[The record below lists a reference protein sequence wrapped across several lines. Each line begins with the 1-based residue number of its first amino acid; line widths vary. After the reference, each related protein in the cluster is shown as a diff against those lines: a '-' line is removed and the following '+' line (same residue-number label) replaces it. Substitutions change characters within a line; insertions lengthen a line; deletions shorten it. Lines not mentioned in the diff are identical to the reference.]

1 MAWRRGQAYSQDL
14 RDRVLAADDLSA
26 REAAERFGVSP
37 SYVVKVRQRR
47 DHKGDVTPGPQRS
60 WTPRKL
66 AAQHAAIAA
75 QVRARPDATLAELCA
90 WLLAEFGVSAS
101 LSTMWNTVR
110 HRRAGTRRYWPKRAA
125 CGALQGQLDGRRL
138 VFLDETWTKTNM
150 ARGYGRAPRGQ
161 RAIGH
166 VPYGHWQTTTFLAG
180 LRHDRVVAPLVLD
193 GATDGVTFLAWSSSS
208 SRPRCFPVTW

>member
-1 MAWRRGQAYSQDL
+1 MAWRRGQAYAQDL

-47 DHKGDVTPGPQRS
+47 DHAGDVTPGPQRS

-75 QVRARPDATLAELCA
+75 QVRERPDVTLAELCA
-90 WLLAEFGVSAS
+90 WLLGQFGISAS

-110 HRRAGTRRYWPKRAA
+110 RLGLTRKKSASKPPSRRAPILPKRAA
-125 CGALQGQLDGRRL
+125 CGAS
-138 VFLDETWTKTNM
+138 
-150 ARGYGRAPRGQ
+150 GRAN
-161 RAIGH
+161 
-166 VPYGHWQTTTFLAG
+166 
-180 LRHDRVVAPLVLD
+180 
-193 GATDGVTFLAWSSSS
+193 
-208 SRPRCFPVTW
+208 

>member
-1 MAWRRGQAYSQDL
+1 MAWRRGQAYAQDL

-101 LSTMWNTVR
+101 LSTMWNTGR
-110 HRRAGTRRYWPKRAA
+110 RLGLTLKKSACKPPSRRAATLPKRAA
-125 CGALQGQLDGRRL
+125 CGASG
-138 VFLDETWTKTNM
+138 KAN
-150 ARGYGRAPRGQ
+150 
-161 RAIGH
+161 
-166 VPYGHWQTTTFLAG
+166 
-180 LRHDRVVAPLVLD
+180 
-193 GATDGVTFLAWSSSS
+193 
-208 SRPRCFPVTW
+208 